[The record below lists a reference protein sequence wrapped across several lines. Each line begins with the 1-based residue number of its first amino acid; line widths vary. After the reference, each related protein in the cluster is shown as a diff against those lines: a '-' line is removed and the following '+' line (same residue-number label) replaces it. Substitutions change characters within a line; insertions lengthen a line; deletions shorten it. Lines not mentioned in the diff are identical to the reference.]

1 MNPDEFRKHGYQ
13 VIDWIADYLSQPEKV
28 DVLSQVSPGDVK
40 AQLPSQPPQ
49 QGESID
55 AMLADFKKI
64 IVPGMTHWN
73 HPSFYAWFSITASEA
88 GILAD
93 ALASTL
99 NPNGML
105 WRSSPAATELEELAL
120 DWLRQMLG
128 LPEDF
133 KGIITDS
140 ASMSTFLAIAAAR
153 EALNLDIRQKG
164 MAGRDDLPRLRLYT
178 SEQAHSSIEKGA
190 MTLGIGQE
198 GVRKI
203 PVDDNFAMIP
213 AELARAI
220 EEDIAAGWRP
230 FCVVASIGTTSTTSV
245 DPIPQIVPICREH
258 GLWLHVDAA
267 YGGMVGIIPA
277 RRAVLAGVEDADSFV
292 TNPHKWM
299 GTPIDLS
306 AFYLRDPDMLKRAFS
321 LVPEYL
327 KTADGEATNY
337 MDWGVQLG
345 RRFRGLKLWMVI
357 REFGQEGL
365 AEKIENA
372 VQLGQT
378 LAGWIDAHPDFE
390 RLAPT
395 PFSTVCFRYRPYDL
409 KDKPAET
416 PEYLNELN
424 TAIIEAV
431 NATGQMFYSPTK
443 LHGKVTMRI
452 AIGNFRTEERH
463 IAQAWELI
471 QKTGEQMRWAH
482 PARV

>member
-1 MNPDEFRKHGYQ
+1 MNPDEFRKYGYQ
-13 VIDWIADYLSQPEKV
+13 VIDWIADYLAHPEKV
-28 DVLSQVSPGDVK
+28 DVLSQVNPGDVR
-40 AQLPSQPPQ
+40 AQLPAEPPP
-49 QGESID
+49 QGESLGD
-55 AMLADFKKI
+55 MLADFERVV
-64 IVPGMTHWN
+64 VPGMTHWN
-73 HPSFYAWFSITASEA
+73 HPSFHAWFSITASEA

-105 WRSSPAATELEELAL
+105 WRSSPAATELEELSL

-133 KGIITDS
+133 KGVITDS

-153 EALNLDIRQKG
+153 EALDMDIRQKG

-190 MTLGIGQE
+190 MTLGIGQA

-203 PVDDNFAMIP
+203 ACDDNFAMIP

-220 EEDIAAGWRP
+220 EEDLTAGWRP
-230 FCVVASIGTTSTTSV
+230 FCVAASIGTTSTTSV
-245 DPIPQIVPICREH
+245 DPIPEIVPICREH

-267 YGGMVGIIPA
+267 YAGMVGIIPE
-277 RRAVLAGVEDADSFV
+277 RRDVLAGVEGADSFV

-327 KTADGEATNY
+327 KTADGDVTNY

-357 REFGQEGL
+357 RQFGHQGL
-365 AEKIENA
+365 AAKIEG
-372 VQLGQT
+372 VLQLGQM
-378 LAGWIDAHPDFE
+378 LAGWIDDHPDFE

-395 PFSTVCFRYRPYDL
+395 PFSTVCFWYRPADL
-409 KDKPAET
+409 DAEANLD
-416 PEYLNELN
+416 YLNELN
-424 TAIIEAV
+424 TAIVDAV
-431 NATGQMFYSPTK
+431 NATGEMFYSPTV
-443 LHGKVTMRI
+443 LYGKVTMRI

-463 IAQAWELI
+463 IARAWELI
-471 QKTGEQMRWAH
+471 RQCAEQVRAAQ
-482 PARV
+482 PL